1 MFKKLAPLL
10 WAIALYLTT
19 GSPATSHTNSIG
31 YVGEGSGTV
40 VFWYGSW
47 HSNTTFNEGSLQL
60 AGSSGTSYGPVVTPF
75 NIFSATLPTGLI
87 AGTNH
92 FQSNG
97 TALVPYGTTQTVSY
111 VYQGVRF
118 TNLQPG
124 TYTFTYIPLG
134 HALSY
139 NPTGTPTLDWQ
150 PQDNVILSSDVT
162 LTAAIIS
169 PPGTAPTLPPA
180 PPVPVYTGPGLAYTV
195 ASLVSSAYD
204 QYNAYQHRLSSL
216 MLGLTSYQCDTFG
229 EHGFCTSVA
238 AKSSTTIDDGT
249 DFAGIVTVAWRPIN
263 HVIVGAFIEQSTSNP
278 SIGSVQFRSHEP
290 TVGAYATLQENTNLV
305 GAKLRLAYARSSDSL
320 RITRAAIGT
329 AEAGT
334 GLTSMGTVGYGA
346 ELSYGIDLTND
357 WVLSPYVG
365 AWNISSRRRGYTETN
380 VSYPITHGDATL
392 DTTTITYGARLSGN
406 PFENITTTFGIG
418 AESDVSS
425 KQSAATGTSNI
436 LGAENFSVT
445 LPSVNGSTRAVA
457 SVSVAYDL
465 GSNQSLGATAVVRHT
480 PQVEGYMQ
488 QDNTNVIALVKY
500 SIGF

>member
-1 MFKKLAPLL
+1 MFKKIAPLL
-10 WAIALYLTT
+10 WAIALFLSS
-19 GSPATSHTNSIG
+19 GSPVTSHTNSIG

-60 AGSSGTSYGPVVTPF
+60 VGSNGTAYNAVVTPF
-75 NIFSATLPTGLI
+75 NLFSSTLPTGLT

-97 TALVPYGTTQTVSY
+97 TALVPYGTVQTVSY

-139 NPTGTPTLDWQ
+139 DPTGTPTLDWQ
-150 PQDNVILSSDVT
+150 PADNVILSSDVT
-162 LTAAIIS
+162 LTSAIIS
-169 PPGTAPTLPPA
+169 PPGTAPTLPS
-180 PPVPVYTGPGLAYTV
+180 YSGPGLAYTV

-204 QYNAYQHRLSSL
+204 QYNAYQHRLASL

-229 EHGFCTSVA
+229 EHGVCTSVA
-238 AKSSTTIDDGT
+238 AKSSTTVGDGS

-263 HVIVGAFIEQSTSNP
+263 HVIVGAFIEQSTTNP
-278 SIGSVQFRSHEP
+278 TIGSVQFRSHEP
-290 TVGAYATLQENTNLV
+290 TVGAYATLQENTNQT

-334 GLTSMGTVGYGA
+334 GLTSMSTSGYGA
-346 ELSYGIDLTND
+346 ELSYGIELIEG
-357 WVLSPYVG
+357 WVATPYVG
-365 AWNISSRRRGYTETN
+365 AWNISTERRGYTETN

-392 DTTTITYGARLSGN
+392 DTTTITYGARLSGS
-406 PFENITTTFGIG
+406 PIENITTTFGIG
-418 AESDVSS
+418 FESDVSS
-425 KQSAATGTSNI
+425 KQSTATGTSNI

-445 LPSVNGSTRAVA
+445 LPSINGSTRAVVSA
-457 SVSVAYDL
+457 SVAYDL
-465 GSNQSLGATAVVRHT
+465 GSNQSLGATAVLRHT

-500 SIGF
+500 SVGF